1 MTTFGNKEPWM
12 ESMNK
17 FLVGNRADFKLFV
30 DEICDIPSSHP
41 TPITTPSYTTP
52 LQILG
57 RLPSTSR
64 EGFPSL
70 PFLVDQ
76 ARCFANL
83 IRIWLEV
90 VPERLSELEEIDA
103 SLARFHQL
111 ALQLQERTEDCLDEA
126 EQAERPSGDLE
137 VKWEELVDSM
147 ERAVTFY
154 DETSSKPATPAHEV
168 SITKSI
174 SITSSAGQRGSVGF
188 FSPRPA
194 MPRRST
200 DHTRDEDDTPP
211 SSSSATWDHARM
223 PFSIPRWSDARDSNG
238 SSKNSSTYSL
248 EFSESSKAQA
258 QARRASVTKET
269 SSKHRFFDFVP
280 APSRRKAK
288 ERDQS
293 QNLSHEDLENEI

>member
-1 MTTFGNKEPWM
+1 
-12 ESMNK
+12 
-17 FLVGNRADFKLFV
+17 
-30 DEICDIPSSHP
+30 
-41 TPITTPSYTTP
+41 
-52 LQILG
+52 
-57 RLPSTSR
+57 
-64 EGFPSL
+64 
-70 PFLVDQ
+70 
-76 ARCFANL
+76 
-83 IRIWLEV
+83 
-90 VPERLSELEEIDA
+90 
-103 SLARFHQL
+103 
-111 ALQLQERTEDCLDEA
+111 
-126 EQAERPSGDLE
+126 
-137 VKWEELVDSM
+137 
-147 ERAVTFY
+147 
-154 DETSSKPATPAHEV
+154 
-168 SITKSI
+168 
-174 SITSSAGQRGSVGF
+174 
-188 FSPRPA
+188 